1 MNKNIIFKRIL
12 MIALTI
18 LMILLECLFGRDIW
32 RMIFFGAKVIAHMEI
47 IIRHMQRV

>member
-12 MIALTI
+12 MI
-18 LMILLECLFGRDIW
+18 LLELSFFRDIW

>member
-18 LMILLECLFGRDIW
+18 LMILLELSFWPGYL
-32 RMIFFGAKVIAHMEI
+32 AA
-47 IIRHMQRV
+47 

>member
-18 LMILLECLFGRDIW
+18 LMILLELSFWPGYLAHN
-32 RMIFFGAKVIAHMEI
+32 FFGAKVIAHMEI